1 MDRTH
6 SGFWALY
13 PWLMKKSARDK
24 YLRRSSRYAA
34 RDCRF
39 MAYDFR
45 SKRQSVEAPSDS
57 LANRGSIE
65 FGAPILS
72 PDRGLVDDERP
83 RTTFYMFCPRSEGP
97 ERLRADAHHIPL
109 FSLPDFPILPPF
121 IRVPHF

>member
-1 MDRTH
+1 
-6 SGFWALY
+6 
-13 PWLMKKSARDK
+13 
-24 YLRRSSRYAA
+24 
-34 RDCRF
+34 

-97 ERLRADAHHIPL
+97 ERLRADGHDIRL
-109 FSLPDFPILPPF
+109 CCGPDVPILRRL
-121 IRVPHF
+121 IRSHQFAVMPEEKLLVGVTELER